1 MCKVFQILCSNV
13 EYTCTCINV
22 LWFNFISSENI
33 NYQGS
38 RTRFELLNTTL
49 SSNQYITNGS
59 VDSWFKS
66 YTDWLDTNPA
76 AASGKT
82 TSKYFV
88 IYGIF
93 LLLINL
99 HYQMQY
105 YLMLFK
111 ECDTIMNLD
120 KLKNLKLFLRNNEID
135 GLSGC
140 LIGITLHLVW
150 LV

>member
-1 MCKVFQILCSNV
+1 MIIYWLSYIHVIIIALMYTFLNLKTFVYYQILCSNV
-13 EYTCTCINV
+13 DYTCTCINV

-99 HYQMQY
+99 DAVLPYALQRMWYNHE
-105 YLMLFK
+105 F
-111 ECDTIMNLD
+111 
-120 KLKNLKLFLRNNEID
+120 R
-135 GLSGC
+135 
-140 LIGITLHLVW
+140 
-150 LV
+150 

>member
-1 MCKVFQILCSNV
+1 MIIYWLFYIHVIIIALMFTFLNLKHLCIKVIKSFLNQILCSNV

-99 HYQMQY
+99 QY
-105 YLMLFK
+105 
-111 ECDTIMNLD
+111 
-120 KLKNLKLFLRNNEID
+120 
-135 GLSGC
+135 
-140 LIGITLHLVW
+140 
-150 LV
+150 